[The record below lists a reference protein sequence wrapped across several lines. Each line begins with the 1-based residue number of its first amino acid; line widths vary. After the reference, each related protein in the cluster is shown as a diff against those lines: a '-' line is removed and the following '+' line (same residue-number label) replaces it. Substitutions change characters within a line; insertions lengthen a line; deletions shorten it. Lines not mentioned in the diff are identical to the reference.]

1 MTTLEKLQAQRTV
14 LEHQTPLPP
23 EKLWL
28 LQELVYR
35 IGVFECCKV
44 FQLSAP
50 NTTDAAILGP
60 HYKLVDAYIHHLAQE
75 RQFGKRGNAATTEGS
90 ADQAQ
95 QKQRE
100 TALASLNK
108 VIGDYRRRFQ
118 SYRPGTP
125 EQYAA
130 DIGRA
135 LQTVLPAW
143 MQHRNC
149 YIDVKKE
156 MEQQ

>member
-1 MTTLEKLQAQRTV
+1 MTTLEKLQAQRAA
-14 LEHQTPLPP
+14 LDAQASLTPVQ
-23 EKLWL
+23 LWL

-35 IGVFECCKV
+35 IGVFECCKA

-75 RQFGKRGNAATTEGS
+75 RQFGKP

-108 VIGDYRRRFQ
+108 VIGDYQRRFQ

-135 LQTVLPAW
+135 LQTALPAW

>member
-1 MTTLEKLQAQRTV
+1 MTTLEKLQAQRVV

-35 IGVFECCKV
+35 IGVIECCRT

-50 NTTDAAILGP
+50 NTTDAKLLGP
-60 HYKLVDAYIHHLAQE
+60 HYKLVDAYIHQLAQE
-75 RQFGKRGNAATTEGS
+75 RQYGKP

-100 TALASLNK
+100 TAHVSLTR
-108 VIGDYRRRFQ
+108 VIGDYQRRFQ

-156 MEQQ
+156 LEQQ

>member
-1 MTTLEKLQAQRTV
+1 MTTLEKLQAQRAA
-14 LEHQTPLPP
+14 LEHQAPLAP
-23 EKLWL
+23 EQLWL

-35 IGVFECCKV
+35 IGVFECCKA
-44 FQLSAP
+44 FQISAP
-50 NTTDAAILGP
+50 STTDAAIRGP

-75 RQFGKRGNAATTEGS
+75 RQFGKP

-100 TALASLNK
+100 TAHASLTR
-108 VIGDYRRRFQ
+108 VIADYQRRFQ

>member
-1 MTTLEKLQAQRTV
+1 MTLLEKLQAQRV
-14 LEHQTPLPP
+14 ALEAKAPL
-23 EKLWL
+23 EAGQLWL
-28 LQELVYR
+28 LQEVVYR
-35 IGVFECCKV
+35 IGVIECCKA
-44 FQLSAP
+44 FQASAP
-50 NTTDAAILGP
+50 ATTDPKVLGP
-60 HYKLVDAYIHHLAQE
+60 HYKIVDAYIHHLTQE
-75 RQFGKRGNAATTEGS
+75 RQFGQAAD
-90 ADQAQ
+90 AAQ
-95 QKQRE
+95 QKQRD

-108 VIGDYRRRFQ
+108 VVADYKKRFQ

-143 MQHRNC
+143 IQHRNC

-156 MEQQ
+156 TTQ

>member
-35 IGVFECCKV
+35 IGVFECCKA

-50 NTTDAAILGP
+50 NTTDAKILGP

-75 RQFGKRGNAATTEGS
+75 RQFGKS

-100 TALASLNK
+100 TALASLSK
-108 VIGDYRRRFQ
+108 VTGDYQRRFQ
-118 SYRPGTP
+118 SYRPGMP

-130 DIGRA
+130 DISRA
-135 LQTVLPAW
+135 LQTVLSAW

-156 MEQQ
+156 MEQ